1 MNTKMIALA
10 SAVVTAIAF
19 APVAEAGGGVRLGF
33 GGPLGTFTAKPS
45 HGGASKAAYGSRKA
59 HAARHH
65 AKRKQKYAPS
75 VREAARKPDATAVRP
90 ERATAE
96 TAPVVLP
103 LPKKAPTKIAK
114 VHTEEAAPLT
124 GSSALIQAAIP
135 ESRDGEDFA
144 NDEAAVERATEET
157 PVQEMAAETADTEE
171 TAETAGTCSKF
182 IPAVGMTVTVGCD
195 E

>member
-1 MNTKMIALA
+1 MKTKMIALA
-10 SAVVTAIAF
+10 TAVMTAMAF

-59 HAARHH
+59 HAARKH
-65 AKRKQKYAPS
+65 AKRKQKHTPS
-75 VREAARKPDATAVRP
+75 VREAARKSKAPAARP

-114 VHTEEAAPLT
+114 AHTEEAAPLT

-135 ESRDGEDFA
+135 EASEDADIA
-144 NDEAAVERATEET
+144 NDEEVVEET
-157 PVQEMAAETADTEE
+157 TEDKPVQEAETE
-171 TAETAGTCSKF
+171 TAETVDTAATCSKF